1 MSAEHPKLSHSICER
16 TREARGHNVA
26 STDGQAVAAGGCP
39 VDAPSFVPRPKKW
52 GMLLYLKINQK
63 VSFSNQFSELL
74 LLEFWG
80 ELGLEL
86 TKIVARFARNVFM
99 RFFRVI
105 YKHCVSNKI
114 LF

>member
-52 GMLLYLKINQK
+52 GMLLCLKINQK
-63 VSFSNQFSELL
+63 VQSQINLVNFEL
-74 LLEFWG
+74 
-80 ELGLEL
+80 
-86 TKIVARFARNVFM
+86 
-99 RFFRVI
+99 
-105 YKHCVSNKI
+105 
-114 LF
+114 